1 MKTFKQFIEEK
12 DPRIGSP
19 DPLTPIKT
27 ILGKM
32 GKRFKGIRDAES
44 EFKRLSDKGKV

>member
-1 MKTFKQFIEEK
+1 MKTFKQFIEGK

-19 DPLTPIKT
+19 DPFTPIKT
-27 ILGKM
+27 ILDKM
-32 GKRFKGIRDAES
+32 SKRFKGIRDAES